1 MRVLVTGA
9 NGFVGSHIVRG
20 LRTAGHDVT
29 GAVFGRAA
37 GTDEVCVDLTQPRA
51 LEALPADVQC
61 VVHAAGSVDARARP
75 ERTLSLNLHAT
86 QHLIDWSAARA
97 IRHFVHVSSVAVYGP
112 LTLGEERSEQ
122 TPRVGRLLG
131 LPYMRAKARA
141 ELAIERSSV
150 PYTLLRAPVVLGAG
164 DTVISR
170 GFFEALTGA
179 GIPLVPGA
187 DADRKVSLVLAEG
200 LSAIAVRVL
209 EGAPLR
215 APLHAV
221 DYQLTLAELTSLY
234 ARVLGREHKYVQTPW
249 ADAYR
254 ARDRVGFAWLIA
266 SARFGQHYRCERLV
280 RELGY
285 RCQVGL
291 ESAIESGLSSL
302 QGGSDRLF

>member
-9 NGFVGSHIVRG
+9 NGFVGSHLVRG
-20 LRTAGHDVT
+20 LRAAGYEVT

-37 GTDEVCVDLTQPRA
+37 AAGEVCVDLTDPSA
-51 LEALPADVQC
+51 LAALPDDVQL

-86 QHLIDWSAARA
+86 QHLIDWSVAHA

-112 LTLGEERSEQ
+112 LTLGEQRSEQ

-141 ELAIERSSV
+141 ELAIERSAV
-150 PYTLLRAPVVLGAG
+150 PYTLLRAPVVLGTG

-170 GFFEALTGA
+170 GFVEALTGA

-187 DADRKVSLVLAEG
+187 EPDRKVSVVLAEG
-200 LSAIAVRVL
+200 LSAITVRVL
-209 EGAPLR
+209 EGAPLY

-221 DYQLTLAELTSLY
+221 DYQLSLAELTALY
-234 ARVLGREHKYVQTPW
+234 ARALGRGQKYAETSW
-249 ADAYR
+249 REAYH